1 MSVSDREDRG
11 IAAYTGA
18 LERIVVFRALPGLGD
33 FLCIVP
39 ALRALRRA
47 LPETQIVL
55 LGLRSGRSLA
65 QRFTH
70 YIDDFIDFPGFP
82 GLSEQTPDVRAL
94 PVFLETMQ
102 ERAFDLAL
110 QLHGSGLLANPLVV
124 LLGARVNAGF
134 YSQGAYCPDAQRFL
148 LWYDDE
154 SEVRRSLHLLEHLG
168 VPAQGEALEFPI
180 RDEGLEALE
189 TNEVMQELA
198 PGRYVCLHPGAQDP
212 ARRWAPEGF
221 AAVGNLLSE
230 KGYQVVL
237 TGTAGEVNL
246 TAAVAERMRH
256 GALDLAGQT
265 SLDDL
270 AVLLSGARL
279 LVCND
284 TGVSHL
290 AAALEVPSVVVFTAT
305 ERSNPARWAPLNG
318 ALHHSICPP
327 EEPPE
332 FGRLLGRGVSTGRV
346 LTEVEALLQREI
358 VYAG

>member
-1 MSVSDREDRG
+1 MTKVDVEG
-11 IAAYTGA
+11 INYRGA
-18 LERIVVFRALPGLGD
+18 LRQVVIFRALPGLGD

-55 LGLRSGRSLA
+55 LGLRSGRALA

-70 YIDDFIDFPGFP
+70 YIDDFIEFPGFP
-82 GLSEQTPDVRAL
+82 GLPEQTPDVRAL
-94 PVFLETMQ
+94 PAFLETMQ

-110 QLHGSGLLANPLVV
+110 QMHGSGALTNPLIV
-124 LLGARVNAGF
+124 LLGARMNAGF
-134 YSQGAYCPDAQRFL
+134 YSQGAYCPGAERFL

-154 SEVRRSLHLLEHLG
+154 SEVRRYLRLLEHLG
-168 VPAQGEALEFPI
+168 VPAQGEELEFPLEEQGLKMLSTS
-180 RDEGLEALE
+180 EG
-189 TNEVMQELA
+189 VQELA

-221 AAVGNLLSE
+221 AEVGDLLAQ

-237 TGTAGEVNL
+237 TGTSDEVNL
-246 TAAVAERMRH
+246 TAAVAERMRRR
-256 GALDLAGQT
+256 ALNLAGQT

-270 AVLLSGARL
+270 AILLSGARL

-284 TGVSHL
+284 TGISHL
-290 AAALEVPSVVVFTAT
+290 AAALKVPSVVVFTAAG
-305 ERSNPARWAPLNG
+305 RSNPARWAPLDEV
-318 ALHHSICPP
+318 LHRSICPP
-327 EEPPE
+327 EEPPG
-332 FGRLLGRGVSTGRV
+332 FDRLLGFGVPIEQV
-346 LTEVEALLQREI
+346 LSEVEDLLHREV